1 MIWKIK
7 KRFLYSI
14 GMSMNKKI
22 GFIAICIIMLF
33 ALGGCGT
40 NVGDEPV
47 QMEERDI
54 PTLVESES
62 SKNEALDEVLAEAI
76 VNGPFGSIKMAI
88 NDSWE
93 YEIRNVDDDKLMNC
107 SYGIHLNPK
116 AESKG
121 GIEIGYC
128 DSFGVCGTGLETKS
142 VAIAGGEAHIGYYD
156 GNDNWNFITWNDD
169 VLKNIVVLSNADWGS
184 DYLDELLVM
193 LNSLEY
199 DKDNQV
205 GGIGVYEVS
214 SELGIDD
221 GWLQASV
228 RNVSS
233 TGATLV
239 LNYSI
244 YSENEAE
251 EQSELYFGT
260 ELQISKEEGE
270 EWVPLTYNNSE
281 EVGFEDIA
289 YIIKENEETTYKYD
303 WEWLY
308 GSLEP
313 GKYQIAI
320 EINSEALIYAYFI
333 LR

>member
-1 MIWKIK
+1 MP
-7 KRFLYSI
+7 
-14 GMSMNKKI
+14 MNKKI

-128 DSFGVCGTGLETKS
+128 DSFGVCGTGLETKTLS
-142 VAIAGGEAHIGYYD
+142 IKLSDEA
-156 GNDNWNFITWNDD
+156 WNKIR
-169 VLKNIVVLSNADWGS
+169 K
-184 DYLDELLVM
+184 YLLL
-193 LNSLEY
+193 
-199 DKDNQV
+199 
-205 GGIGVYEVS
+205 
-214 SELGIDD
+214 
-221 GWLQASV
+221 
-228 RNVSS
+228 
-233 TGATLV
+233 
-239 LNYSI
+239 
-244 YSENEAE
+244 
-251 EQSELYFGT
+251 
-260 ELQISKEEGE
+260 
-270 EWVPLTYNNSE
+270 
-281 EVGFEDIA
+281 
-289 YIIKENEETTYKYD
+289 
-303 WEWLY
+303 
-308 GSLEP
+308 
-313 GKYQIAI
+313 
-320 EINSEALIYAYFI
+320 
-333 LR
+333 